1 MSQLLPPRAP
11 NLPLAPQQYESG
23 YVEKLTNALRLYY
36 NQLDL
41 VLRQLLQGFNN
52 YGTFYSTDN
61 QLNPVAGAVNLVT
74 YNNTAEAFGVSVDP
88 LNPSRLLV
96 TAAGVYNF
104 QFSAQLDHAG
114 GGKARFYIWFRRN
127 GVDLPAS
134 ATTLVLPGP
143 NDELVAAWNYLMTME
158 AGDYFELVW
167 SSPDAGARLLAAP
180 AAAPVPAIPSVI
192 MTVTYVYPNA
202 A

>member
-1 MSQLLPPRAP
+1 MPQLLPPRAP

-52 YGTFYSTDN
+52 YGTFYSTTT
-61 QLNPVAGAVNLVT
+61 QTNPVANAVNLVT
-74 YNNTAEAFGVSVDP
+74 YNNTGEAFGIAVDS
-88 LNPSRLLV
+88 LNTSRLTV

-104 QFSAQLDHAG
+104 QFSAQLDHTG
-114 GGKARFYIWFRRN
+114 GGKAVFYFWFRRN
-127 GVDLPAS
+127 GLDIPDS
-134 ATTLVLPGP
+134 ATKMVLPGP
-143 NDELVAAWNYLMTME
+143 NDELVAAWNYLITMA

-167 SSPDAGARLLAAP
+167 SSPDTGATLLAAP

-192 MTVTYVYPNA
+192 MTVTYTYPNDA
-202 A
+202 